1 MRPLLCVVILTTSAV
16 AASGQRPFE
25 QDTIATPQ
33 GPLHITFIG
42 HASVMFT
49 WQERVVHV
57 DPVTR
62 EADYATLPKA
72 DLVLI
77 THEHRDHLD
86 TLALRQVR
94 KPSTVIGIPPACGE
108 MVPEAVVLRNGEV
121 DTLAGFLVQAVPAYN
136 VVHKRN
142 TGEPFH
148 PPGRGNGYVVA
159 FGQTRVYIAGDTE
172 DVPEMSTLGHIDV
185 AFLPMNLPYTMTP
198 EMAANA
204 ARMMRP
210 KILYPYHYGNSDV
223 RRLVNLLRDEKEIE
237 VRIRQMR

>member
-1 MRPLLCVVILTTSAV
+1 MRPLLCLVIL
-16 AASGQRPFE
+16 AASALAARGQRPYE
-25 QDTIATPQ
+25 QDTIATLQ

-42 HASVMFT
+42 HAAVMFT
-49 WQERVVHV
+49 WQDRVVHV

-86 TLALRQVR
+86 TLAWRQIR
-94 KPSTVIGIPPACGE
+94 KVSTVIAIPPAGSA
-108 MVPEAVVLRNGEV
+108 MVPEGIVLRNGEV
-121 DTLAGFLVQAVPAYN
+121 DTLAGFPVEAVPAYN
-136 VVHKRN
+136 VVHKRSS
-142 TGEPFH
+142 GEPFH

-159 FGQTRVYIAGDTE
+159 FGETRVYIAGDTE
-172 DVPEMSTLGHIDV
+172 DIPEMQELGDITI

-204 ARMMRP
+204 ARMVRP

-223 RRLVNLLRDEKEIE
+223 QRLVELLREEKGIE
-237 VRIRQMR
+237 VRIRQMH